1 MEMINAATSTPSPFL
16 PNTTI
21 QYAFDSTSLGYLK
34 RCPRLYYYTI
44 ICGWTSAEDNVD
56 LRFGIEYHRALQEY
70 DIHKAGGLKH
80 DDAVRRTLRGLLTRN
95 HEWPF
100 DHKFKTKEALIRTT
114 LWYLEKFRDDPAKT
128 YIMENGKP
136 AVELSFRFELDWGPY
151 NSVASGAPQPYVLA
165 GHLDR
170 VVIFNDE
177 HFVMDRKTTTKTLS
191 DYYFAQFEPDN
202 QMTLYSLAAKVILEA
217 PIKGVIIDAAQVM
230 TESSRFVRNFTYRT
244 DTQLDEWV
252 NDLEHWFSFAE
263 YYAEQDYWPQN
274 DTACDKYGGCRF
286 RQVCSKAPQVREQ
299 FLNAKFVQLPKEERW
314 NPLKPR

>member
-1 MEMINAATSTPSPFL
+1 MDASTNPTSPFL

-21 QYAFDSTSLGYLK
+21 QYAWDSTTLGYLK

-44 ICGWTSAEDNVD
+44 ICGWTTTDDSVD

-70 DIHKAGGLKH
+70 DIYKAGGAKH
-80 DDAVRRTLRGLLTRN
+80 NDAVRRALRGLLTRN

-100 DHKFKTKEALIRTT
+100 DHKYKTKEALIRTT
-114 LWYLEKFRDDPAKT
+114 LWYLEKFRDDPAQT
-128 YIMENGKP
+128 YIMESGKP
-136 AVELSFRFELDWGPY
+136 AVELSFRFELDWGPE
-151 NSVASGAPQPYVLA
+151 SATSQPYMLT

-170 VVIFNDE
+170 VVRFNEE
-177 HFVMDRKTTTKTLS
+177 HFVMDRKTTTKTLT

-217 PIKGVIIDAAQVM
+217 PIKGVIVDAAQVM
-230 TESSRFVRNFTYRT
+230 AEASRFVRNFTYRT
-244 DTQLDEWV
+244 DTQLDEWIK
-252 NDLEHWFSFAE
+252 DLETWLSFAE
-263 YYAEQDYWPQN
+263 YYAEQNYWPQN

-286 RQVCSKAPQVREQ
+286 RQVCSKAPQVRDQ